1 MNKAVIF
8 DLDGTLIDSIG
19 GIVTAVNYTRKFYGL
34 PPQASE
40 LIESFIGNGARKLME
55 RSITADNTDAVSAED
70 AFNTFNQ
77 YYSEHPFDD
86 TFLYPGV
93 KAGLA
98 QLTADHWTL
107 AVVSNKPQPICEKIL
122 WGLGIREFFDENIG
136 SESDFPLKP
145 DPTTLYYIMEK
156 YQIDPDKCFV
166 VGDNYT
172 DLDFA
177 ANAGVK
183 SVFCTWGFGRTGDNP
198 ATFTADD
205 FAAVIDAISG
215 ENR

>member
-19 GIVTAVNYTRKFYGL
+19 GIVNAVNHTRGIYGL
-34 PPQASE
+34 PPQDPE
-40 LIESFIGNGARKLME
+40 LIKSFVGNGARKLME
-55 RSITADNTDAVSAED
+55 RSIAVDGNPVSLDDVLKTMVEYYADN
-70 AFNTFNQ
+70 
-77 YYSEHPFDD
+77 PFDG

-93 KAGLA
+93 KEGLA
-98 QLTADHWTL
+98 RLTADHWTL
-107 AVVSNKPQPICEKIL
+107 AVVSNKPQTVSEKIL

-136 SESDFPLKP
+136 GGGNFPLKP
-145 DPTTLYYIMEK
+145 APDALYFIMEK
-156 YQIDPDKCFV
+156 YQIDPENCFV

-177 ANAGVK
+177 ANGGAK
-183 SVFCTWGFGRTGDNP
+183 SVFCTWGFGHAGDNP

-205 FAAVIDAISG
+205 FSSAIDAITG
-215 ENR
+215 K